1 MKKTMDANERM
12 LKILQ
17 ASPDQQ
23 AAIDAILEGRK
34 PDEQTIQG
42 PLLMGVEEGAK
53 FMGVSRTTLW
63 RIIKSGDIKPIEY
76 RPGSYKVRR
85 QDLERVAG
93 VRS

>member
-23 AAIDAILEGRK
+23 ALIDAILEGRK

-42 PLLMGVEEGAK
+42 PLLMGVEKGAK

-63 RIIKSGDIKPIEY
+63 RIITPHTITVKHTKYPEVIHHEF
-76 RPGSYKVRR
+76 
-85 QDLERVAG
+85 
-93 VRS
+93 